1 MAKCE
6 VCGKEH
12 DGKFGSG
19 RFCTTFCAHSFAG
32 KSVDWNAEKEVRCLR
47 CHKVFKC
54 QKSIRQS
61 TFICTN
67 CRKSIEIQHKL
78 TTSDAKHSKRR
89 QMLKLLHVDVSPY
102 REYDTVYEYDDNN
115 GDQYLY
121 LVKHDSD
128 NKITKRQKVYL
139 YRYLIELELGRKLK
153 RNEVVHHID
162 GNYFNNDRSNLIV
175 LTISDHV
182 KVHHGSLTI
191 EDVLSEHRYI
201 FH

>member
-1 MAKCE
+1 
-6 VCGKEH
+6 
-12 DGKFGSG
+12 
-19 RFCTTFCAHSFAG
+19 
-32 KSVDWNAEKEVRCLR
+32 
-47 CHKVFKC
+47 
-54 QKSIRQS
+54 
-61 TFICTN
+61 
-67 CRKSIEIQHKL
+67 
-78 TTSDAKHSKRR
+78 
-89 QMLKLLHVDVSPY
+89 MLKLLHVDISPY

-121 LVKHDSD
+121 LVKHDVN

-139 YRYLIELELGRKLK
+139 YRYLIELELGRKLN

-162 GNYFNNDRSNLIV
+162 GNHFNNDRSNLIV